1 MLIAAQDMDIIQNY
15 KIKSKIIK
23 ETSADC
29 CCKVLDS
36 RIYCIYSM
44 IHMMLRHKWWLGEY
58 EEETNG

>member
-1 MLIAAQDMDIIQNY
+1 MDIIQNY

-29 CCKVLDS
+29 YCKVLDS
-36 RIYCIYSM
+36 RIYCICSM

-58 EEETNG
+58 EEETNA